1 MKFRYT
7 VNSAIDELKM
17 SKQRVRKDTNKIL
30 DRTTADPQSM
40 KDQVTSVTDQLVL
53 SKGLIFSN
61 EDNTARL
68 NANPIYQID
77 NRL

>member
-17 SKQRVRKDTNKIL
+17 SKQRVRNDTNKIL

-53 SKGLIFSN
+53 RKGLISSN
-61 EDNTARL
+61 KDNTARL
-68 NANPIYQID
+68 NSNPIYQID